1 MIHLIKLL
9 YTSDYLNLPIS
20 LKSKPEAN
28 FLWKRWFSESF
39 FMPIWGQKLWNPIS
53 MHWKEKLGIILV
65 FAYIFIH
72 SHHVHKS
79 ISKISLMLL
88 HMTSI
93 LWLNKLQ
100 RPGLHVWWLD
110 YFVQWCSSVALMPY
124 NPLALYTLYSLL
136 KYAPITNTYE
146 LHFAP
151 WFSL

>member
-1 MIHLIKLL
+1 MPLSWYKL
-9 YTSDYLNLPIS
+9 LPIS
-20 LKSKPEAN
+20 WVYETHSSGWGGGVSSKKETETT
-28 FLWKRWFSESF
+28 FWFRCWQMLF
-39 FMPIWGQKLWNPIS
+39 WIIV
-53 MHWKEKLGIILV
+53 KERNQFC